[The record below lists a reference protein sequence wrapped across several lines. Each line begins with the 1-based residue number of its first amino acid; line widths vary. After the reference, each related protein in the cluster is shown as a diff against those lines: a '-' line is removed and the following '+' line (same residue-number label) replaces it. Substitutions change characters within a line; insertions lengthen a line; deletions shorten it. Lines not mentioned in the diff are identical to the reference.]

1 MDKSLKN
8 ILGDKMDPR
17 SLVQSHNTT
26 LIQQPNNVTTSW
38 LNATTSFNATGTE
51 NSAMDATFQSII
63 NVMLVAIVCVVMA
76 SLGCTIKPDVLKAQ
90 FRRPVGL
97 IIGLVCQFI
106 VYPAITFGL
115 AHALKL
121 EKWNAI
127 GMILLGTSPG
137 GSASNILT
145 YYCDGEVTL
154 R

>member
-1 MDKSLKN
+1 MEQGLKN
-8 ILGDKMDPR
+8 ILGDKMDPG
-17 SLVQSHNTT
+17 SLEQSQHTT
-26 LIQQPNNVTTSW
+26 LIQQPDNVTMSW
-38 LNATTSFNATGTE
+38 LNATTSANTTGTE
-51 NSAMDATFQSII
+51 NNAMDATFQSII
-63 NVMLVAIVCVVMA
+63 NIMLVVIVCVVMT
-76 SLGCTIKPDVLKAQ
+76 SLGCTIKPNVLKAQ

-145 YYCDGEVTL
+145 YYCEGEVTL

>member
-1 MDKSLKN
+1 MEQGLKN
-8 ILGDKMDPR
+8 TLGDKMDPG
-17 SLVQSHNTT
+17 SLIQSQNTT
-26 LIQQPNNVTTSW
+26 LTQQPNNVTTSW
-38 LNATTSFNATGTE
+38 INATTSTDATGTE
-51 NSAMDATFQSII
+51 NSAIDATFQSIV

-145 YYCDGEVTL
+145 YYCEGEVTL

>member
-1 MDKSLKN
+1 
-8 ILGDKMDPR
+8 MDPV

-26 LIQQPNNVTTSW
+26 LIQQPDNVTMPW
-38 LNATTSFNATGTE
+38 INATTPANATGTE

-63 NVMLVAIVCVVMA
+63 NIMLVVIVCVVMA

>member
-1 MDKSLKN
+1 MEQDLKK
-8 ILGDKMDPR
+8 ILGDKMDPGSLIR
-17 SLVQSHNTT
+17 SQNAT
-26 LIQQPNNVTTSW
+26 LIEQSDNVTMSW
-38 LNATTSFNATGTE
+38 INATTSANATGTE
-51 NSAMDATFQSII
+51 NNAMDATFQSII
-63 NVMLVAIVCVVMA
+63 NIMLVVIVCVVMA

-145 YYCDGEVTL
+145 YYCEGEVTL